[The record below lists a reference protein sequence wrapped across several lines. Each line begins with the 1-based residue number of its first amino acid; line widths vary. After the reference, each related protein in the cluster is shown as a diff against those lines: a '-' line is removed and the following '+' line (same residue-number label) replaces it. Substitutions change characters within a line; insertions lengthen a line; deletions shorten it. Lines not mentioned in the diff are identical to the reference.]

1 VNDNAQPRVSVL
13 MAVYNGVP
21 YVRQAVESILAQTM
35 TEFEFIIVDDAS
47 TDGTVG
53 VLTEYAAADERIRV
67 LTNAQNSGL
76 TASLNV
82 GLRVARAAF
91 IARQD
96 ADDVSL
102 PDRLAAQVA
111 CLDADSD
118 LVLVGTAA
126 TVIDGA
132 SRCMQ
137 RMPLPLS
144 DAAMRWQMLFA
155 NPLCH
160 SAAMFRRECNGAAVS
175 YDESFQCAQDYEL
188 WSRLQE
194 HGQMRN
200 LPEALVKLRRH
211 GASISATQRAEQ
223 ARLARQV
230 SSANMCALLD
240 TGRVDEG
247 WAGILRGW
255 YECPPR
261 RLRQSVAR
269 ASRLQLKLLDAF
281 VSRCPSD
288 SSAVRD
294 EVVGRVAMALTGVR
308 DDWAKSLRYTV
319 QTHVSDADL
328 DALAHAA
335 ERKLLATD
343 EWARGMRWR
352 AWRYARVGY
361 PRRSLRSL
369 GHAVA
374 ASPRLLLSPRTWLV
388 PVRALLGLFGL

>member
-1 VNDNAQPRVSVL
+1 MTTSPRVSVL
-13 MAVYNGVP
+13 MAVHNGLP
-21 YVRQAVESILAQTM
+21 HLREAVEGVLAQTM

-47 TDGTVG
+47 TDGTAG
-53 VLTEYAAADERIRV
+53 VLAEYATTDERIRL

-82 GLRVARAAF
+82 GLRVARAAL

-132 SRCMQ
+132 GRRVQ
-137 RMPLPLS
+137 ALTPPLS
-144 DAAMRWQMLFA
+144 DVAIRWQMLFA
-155 NPLCH
+155 NPFCH
-160 SAAMFRRECNGAAVS
+160 TSAMFRRVRNGEPVF
-175 YDESFQCAQDYEL
+175 YDESFPCSQDYEL

-194 HGQMRN
+194 LGQMRN
-200 LPEALVKLRRH
+200 LPEPLVKLRRH
-211 GASISATQRAEQ
+211 RASVTATHRVEQ
-223 ARLARQV
+223 ARLACRV
-230 SSANMCALLD
+230 SSANMCALLGKD
-240 TGRVDEG
+240 HVDEG
-247 WAGILRGW
+247 WAGTLRGW

-261 RLRQSVAR
+261 RLRQGAAR
-269 ASRLQLKLLDAF
+269 ASRLQLKLLGALVD
-281 VSRCPSD
+281 SCPSE
-288 SSAVRD
+288 SSALRD
-294 EVVGRVAMALTGVR
+294 DVVGRAAMALTGLR
-308 DDWAKSLRYTV
+308 DDWAKSLRYTI
-319 QTHVSDADL
+319 QTHVPDADL
-328 DALAHAA
+328 SELAEAA
-335 ERKLLATD
+335 KRKLRATD

-369 GHAVA
+369 RHAVA
-374 ASPRLLLSPRTWLV
+374 ANPRLLLSPRTWLV
-388 PVRALLGLFGL
+388 PIRAVLGVFRRC